1 MKKSLTIKYLH
12 YIYVNIVV
20 CHPMKN
26 IISDIEPRLVGAEDD
41 EEGYQCCK
49 AGDYRQQ
56 GYHLDGNS
64 I

>member
-41 EEGYQCCK
+41 KEGYQCCK
-49 AGDYRQQ
+49 AGDYR
-56 GYHLDGNS
+56 
-64 I
+64 